1 MMTKSQLAAA
11 LVPII
16 VLVILVSACTDQDL
30 VTVSKALK
38 DTAQSVAVLQNIVI
52 AANSQ
57 HLLSNAVTRQLLE
70 AAMSVNRA
78 GRQAVEITRN
88 LNRLTP
94 GDRRDILSILQP
106 IIIALADTQNSVV
119 STIPDMQTRTN
130 IQTTLGLIQASVN
143 SAQIALASK

>member
-1 MMTKSQLAAA
+1 MTKSQLVAT

-16 VLVILVSACTDQDL
+16 VVVILVSACTDQDL

-38 DTAQSVAVLQNIVI
+38 DTAQSVAVLQNTVI

-57 HLLSNAVTRQLLE
+57 HFLSDAETRQLLE

-106 IIIALADTQNSVV
+106 VIAALADMQNSIVN
-119 STIPDMQTRTN
+119 TISDTQTRTN
-130 IQTTLGLIQASVN
+130 IQASLGLIQASMN
-143 SAQIALASK
+143 SAQLALASK

>member
-1 MMTKSQLAAA
+1 MTKSQLAAA

>member
-38 DTAQSVAVLQNIVI
+38 DTAQRVAVLQNIVI

-70 AAMSVNRA
+70 AAL
-78 GRQAVEITRN
+78 G
-88 LNRLTP
+88 
-94 GDRRDILSILQP
+94 P
-106 IIIALADTQNSVV
+106 IIVLVILVSACTDQDLVTVSKALKDT
-119 STIPDMQTRTN
+119 
-130 IQTTLGLIQASVN
+130 
-143 SAQIALASK
+143 AQ